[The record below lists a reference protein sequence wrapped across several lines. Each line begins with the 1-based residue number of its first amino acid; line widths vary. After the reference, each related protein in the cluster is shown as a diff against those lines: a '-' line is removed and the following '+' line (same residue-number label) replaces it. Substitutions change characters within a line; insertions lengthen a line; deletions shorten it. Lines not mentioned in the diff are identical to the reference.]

1 MQVLTMAPF
10 RGHEA
15 PAEAPRSRQPVRC
28 LEPPCSPSL
37 RYAQHGAC
45 ARGRGGASTRG
56 FPVEWIRS
64 PLPYM
69 GIPSCGM
76 DPLALAQVAS
86 FEICLGGNERTDLHF
101 AGCDLA
107 RVGCQGPVRTDAFQ
121 PIGSASSRGAW
132 RAYAD
137 RPGKPGW
144 IIEGAVLGAREGASA
159 PLRFRVRGSAA
170 WGTLFVEYL
179 RSYDVRMGRVHAWL
193 GEHGQDDGDL
203 RRGEHGQDDGD
214 LRRGASEQL
223 TLRPARRLN
232 GSSEIRSRVLVLN
245 GHSEANGSQVETAV
259 VPIHWLL
266 TTTPSRPICCM
277 QVLTTT
283 PSFPQV
289 PIHWLLP
296 DTGNGSCAPRER
308 HATVGTVTRREQRAW
323 CHTIM
328 DHILNLQLLPP
339 LPRLGRSGT
348 TTPGPA
354 TGSPGQMGTKFKLT
368 RIRACE
374 NRSYAA

>member
-1 MQVLTMAPF
+1 M
-10 RGHEA
+10 
-15 PAEAPRSRQPVRC
+15 
-28 LEPPCSPSL
+28 
-37 RYAQHGAC
+37 
-45 ARGRGGASTRG
+45 
-56 FPVEWIRS
+56 EWIRS

-193 GEHGQDDGDL
+193 GEHGQEDGGL

-259 VPIHWLL
+259 
-266 TTTPSRPICCM
+266 
-277 QVLTTT
+277 
-283 PSFPQV
+283 V

-354 TGSPGQMGTKFKLT
+354 PGSPGQMGTKFKLT

>member
-1 MQVLTMAPF
+1 MQGLSMAPF

-15 PAEAPRSRQPVRC
+15 PAEAPPSRQPVRC

-107 RVGCQGPVRTDAFQ
+107 RVGCHGPVRTDAFQ
-121 PIGSASSRGAW
+121 PLGSASSRGAW

-144 IIEGAVLGAREGASA
+144 ITDGAVLSAREGASA

-170 WGTLFVEYL
+170 WGTLFIEYL
-179 RSYDVRMGRVHAWL
+179 RSYDLRMGRVHAWL
-193 GEHGQDDGDL
+193 GEHGQEDGDL
-203 RRGEHGQDDGD
+203 RRGT
-214 LRRGASEQL
+214 SEQL
-223 TLRPARRLN
+223 TLSPARRLN
-232 GSSEIRSRVLVLN
+232 GHSEIRSRVLVLN

-259 VPIHWLL
+259 VPIPLHASAHHDAL
-266 TTTPSRPICCM
+266 PSPQANGS
-277 QVLTTT
+277 QVETAV
-283 PSFPQV
+283 V

-296 DTGNGSCAPRER
+296 DTGNGSCAPRDR
-308 HATVGTVTRREQRAW
+308 HATVGSVSRRELRAW

-339 LPRLGRSGT
+339 RPRLGRSGT

-354 TGSPGQMGTKFKLT
+354 PGQMGTKFKLT

>member
-1 MQVLTMAPF
+1 
-10 RGHEA
+10 
-15 PAEAPRSRQPVRC
+15 
-28 LEPPCSPSL
+28 
-37 RYAQHGAC
+37 
-45 ARGRGGASTRG
+45 
-56 FPVEWIRS
+56 
-64 PLPYM
+64 M
-69 GIPSCGM
+69 GIRSCGM

-144 IIEGAVLGAREGASA
+144 ITDGAVLSAREGASA

-170 WGTLFVEYL
+170 WGTLFIEYL
-179 RSYDVRMGRVHAWL
+179 RSYDLRMGRVHAWL
-193 GEHGQDDGDL
+193 GEHGQEDGDL
-203 RRGEHGQDDGD
+203 RRGT
-214 LRRGASEQL
+214 SEQL
-223 TLRPARRLN
+223 TLSPARRLN
-232 GSSEIRSRVLVLN
+232 GHSEIRSRVLVLN

-259 VPIHWLL
+259 VPIPLHASAHHDAL
-266 TTTPSRPICCM
+266 PSPQANGS
-277 QVLTTT
+277 QVETAV
-283 PSFPQV
+283 V

-354 TGSPGQMGTKFKLT
+354 PGQMGTKFKLT